1 MLVYLLMLVILL
13 MSGVAVAIYKSL
25 NKANKLAL
33 QELEE
38 RFQKITSRLPGVV
51 YQYRLRPDGTSCFPY
66 ASEAIHEIYR
76 VSPQEV
82 RENAAKV
89 FAILHPEDHDA
100 VKASIFSSARSLTPW
115 QYEYRVKFDDG
126 RVRWLYGNSIPQLE
140 ADGSVL
146 WHGFIT
152 DITERKQIE
161 ERLSQSENHYRG
173 IFENSAETLVIFGMD
188 GRILDASPNAIS
200 LYGYERSEMIGMSA
214 NQLIHPDH
222 QQKARDAIE
231 TIMQGQRYCAE
242 SVDIRKDGSPVPVEV
257 CASPFIH
264 EGKPVIIC
272 SIRDITE
279 RKRAEES
286 LHKSQELLSL
296 FIRHSP
302 IYAFIKQV
310 TPTESRVIQ
319 ASDNYQQMIGVAGQ
333 DMKGKS
339 MSELFPSE
347 LAEKMTAD
355 DRAVVSNSSL
365 LKLDEH
371 FNGRDYSTI
380 KFPIM
385 VGDETLLA
393 GYSIDITERKANEK
407 SLQESESR
415 FRSMADCAPVLIWMA
430 GLDKLG
436 FFFNK
441 VWLEFTG
448 RTLEQEMG
456 KGWAE
461 GVHPDDFQYCL
472 DIYTASF
479 DARQVFSI
487 EYRLRRF
494 DGEYRWIL
502 DNGVPRFDEQGTFLG
517 YIDSCIDITE
527 LRQLNQKLSESQQR
541 LSLALDSGEIGMWD
555 WHIPTGRVEFND
567 NMCEKLGYSA
577 EEFEP
582 DANTWLE
589 KVHHDDLNNIHAS
602 MEQHLKGETDSFE
615 SEYRLMHKD
624 GHWIWLLGRGK
635 VMERDA
641 DGHPLRMLCT
651 VIDITLRKE
660 MEVKLHQAK
669 EMAEESSKAK
679 SNFLANMS
687 HEIRT
692 PMNGVIGMAHLALQ
706 TELTPR
712 QRNFLEK
719 IHLSGQHLMGII
731 NDILDFSK
739 IEAGKLVIDAVDFVL
754 DNVFSMVGSLTTDK
768 IKAKNLRL
776 LIEIEPD
783 VPHYLLGDPLR
794 LSQILVNYTGNAVK
808 FSHAGDIRLNV
819 SLVEDAGEKILLR
832 FSVKDQGIGMTP
844 EQMTRLFQP
853 FSQADESTT
862 RQFGGTGLGL
872 VICKNLAEMMG
883 GSVGAE
889 SELGKGSTFWFTT
902 WLGRGNLGQV
912 SRNSSNRPVYAKSQ
926 ANTLELEEALEQLNS
941 LRGARIL
948 LVEDNEINQELATEL
963 LVGVGCEVDLAENG
977 QVAID
982 KIASSGYDLVLM
994 DMQMPE
1000 MDGLTATREI
1010 RKDIRLNSMPIVAMT
1025 ANVMASDQE
1034 QCLLAGMNDYL
1045 TKPFDPAQLYAILI
1059 KWIKPAFAEALPPI
1073 ATKHEPMQSPMSLL
1087 ETIPGLNTEMGL
1099 SRTMGKPDFYHR
1111 ILRKF
1116 VTQHAE
1122 SVAQIRD
1129 HLDRKNYADAQRVAH
1144 NLKSVSGAIGATDL
1158 QAQAK
1163 NMEQAIRAKHPREQI
1178 DGLLEKLA
1186 SDLGEMSDN
1195 ISRCLS

>member
-1 MLVYLLMLVILL
+1 MSHLIDALNELAKNLGIGISQASDQPMLVIPSWVLL
-13 MSGVAVAIYKSL
+13 LLLVSLGVGIALLWLSRQRV
-25 NKANKLAL
+25 KLAQ
-33 QELEE
+33 QELLEH
-38 RFQKITSRLPGVV
+38 FNKIASRVPGVV

-66 ASEAIHEIYR
+66 ASDAIREIYR
-76 VSPQEV
+76 VAPSEV
-82 RENAAKV
+82 KEDASKV
-89 FAILHPEDHDA
+89 FAILHPDDMDA
-100 VKASIFSSARSLTPW
+100 VTESILASAKSLTPW

-126 RVRWLYGNSIPQLE
+126 TIRWLFGNSLPKLE

-152 DITERKQIE
+152 DITER
-161 ERLSQSENHYRG
+161 N
-173 IFENSAETLVIFGMD
+173 
-188 GRILDASPNAIS
+188 RI
-200 LYGYERSEMIGMSA
+200 
-214 NQLIHPDH
+214 
-222 QQKARDAIE
+222 QQ
-231 TIMQGQRYCAE
+231 T
-242 SVDIRKDGSPVPVEV
+242 
-257 CASPFIH
+257 
-264 EGKPVIIC
+264 
-272 SIRDITE
+272 
-279 RKRAEES
+279 
-286 LHKSQELLSL
+286 
-296 FIRHSP
+296 
-302 IYAFIKQV
+302 
-310 TPTESRVIQ
+310 
-319 ASDNYQQMIGVAGQ
+319 
-333 DMKGKS
+333 
-339 MSELFPSE
+339 
-347 LAEKMTAD
+347 
-355 DRAVVSNSSL
+355 
-365 LKLDEH
+365 
-371 FNGRDYSTI
+371 
-380 KFPIM
+380 
-385 VGDETLLA
+385 
-393 GYSIDITERKANEK
+393 
-407 SLQESESR
+407 LQESENR
-415 FRSMADCAPVLIWMA
+415 FRSMADSAPVLIWIA
-430 GLDKLG
+430 GLDKLCY
-436 FFFNK
+436 FFNK
-441 VWLEFTG
+441 VWLDFTG

-456 KGWAE
+456 NGWVE
-461 GVHPDDFQYCL
+461 GVQPEDFERCL
-472 DIYTASF
+472 TIYSTSF
-479 DARQVFSI
+479 DARQAFSM

-502 DNGVPRFDEQGTFLG
+502 DNGVPRFDEQGSFLG
-517 YIDSCIDITE
+517 YIGSCIDITE
-527 LRQLNQKLSESQQR
+527 LKLLNQKLAESQQS
-541 LSLALDSGEIGMWD
+541 LELALDSGDMGIWD
-555 WHIPTGRVEFND
+555 WNFPSGKVIFNHRYCA
-567 NMCEKLGYSA
+567 MLGYSV
-577 EEFEP
+577 EEIEP
-582 DANTWLE
+582 HVSGWE
-589 KVHHDDLNNIHAS
+589 KRVHPDDWSEIYAS
-602 MEQHLKGETDSFE
+602 LQPHLKGETPAYI
-615 SEYRLMHKD
+615 SEHRLQHKD
-624 GHWIWLLGRGK
+624 GHWIWVQTRGK
-635 VMERDA
+635 VVERDSQGQA
-641 DGHPLRMLCT
+641 YRIVGTHTDVTQRKLFEEELRL
-651 VIDITLRKE
+651 
-660 MEVKLHQAK
+660 AK
-669 EMAEESSKAK
+669 EMAETAVKAK

-719 IHLSGQHLMGII
+719 IHLSGQHLLGII
-731 NDILDFSK
+731 NDILEFSK

-754 DNVFSMVGSLTTDK
+754 DNVFSMVGSLTADK
-768 IKAKNLRL
+768 IKAKNLRF
-776 LIEIEPD
+776 LIEIETD
-783 VPHYLLGDPLR
+783 VPHHLLGDPLR
-794 LSQILVNYTGNAVK
+794 LSQILVNYLGNAVK
-808 FSHAGDIRLNV
+808 FSHAGDIHLNV
-819 SLVEDAGEKILLR
+819 SLVEDTGQQILLR
-832 FSVKDQGIGMTP
+832 FTVKDQGIGMTP

-912 SRNSSNRPVYAKSQ
+912 RRNSSNRPVYAKSQ

-982 KIASSGYDLVLM
+982 KIASSSYDVVLM

-1000 MDGLTATREI
+1000 MDGITATREI

-1025 ANVMASDQE
+1025 ANVLASDRE
-1034 QCLLAGMNDYL
+1034 RCLLAGMNDYL

-1073 ATKHEPMQSPMSLL
+1073 ATKHEPIQSPMSLL

-1099 SRTMGKPDFYHR
+1099 SRTMGKPDFYCR

>member
-1 MLVYLLMLVILL
+1 MMLVYLLMLVILL

-310 TPTESRVIQ
+310 TPTESRVIE

-502 DNGVPRFDEQGTFLG
+502 DNGVPRIDEQGTFLG

-589 KVHHDDLNNIHAS
+589 KVHHDDLDSIQTS
-602 MEQHLKGETDSFE
+602 IEQHLKGETTSFE

-641 DGHPLRMLCT
+641 DGLPLRMLGT
-651 VIDITLRKE
+651 VIDISLRKE
-660 MEVKLHQAK
+660 IEEKLQLAK
-669 EMAEESSKAK
+669 DVAEEATKVKGS
-679 SNFLANMS
+679 FLANMS

-692 PMNGVIGMAHLALQ
+692 PMNAVIGMAHLALQ

-712 QRNFLEK
+712 QRNYLEK
-719 IHLSGQHLMGII
+719 IHLSGQHLLGII

-739 IEAGKLVIDAVDFVL
+739 IEAGKLSLEAVDFVL
-754 DNVFSMVGSLTTDK
+754 DNVFSMVASLIADK
-768 IKAKNLRL
+768 IKAKNLQL
-776 LIEIEPD
+776 LFEIEPN
-783 VPHYLLGDPLR
+783 VPHQLLGDPLR
-794 LSQILVNYTGNAVK
+794 LSQVLVNYATNAVK
-808 FSHAGDIRLNV
+808 FSHSGDILLKV
-819 SLVEDAGEKILLR
+819 SMVEDAGQDVLLR
-832 FSVKDQGIGMTP
+832 FSVKDQGIGMTS
-844 EQMTRLFQP
+844 EQLARLFQP
-853 FSQADESTT
+853 FSQADATIT
-862 RQFGGTGLGL
+862 RQYGGTGLGL

-883 GSVGAE
+883 GGVGVE
-889 SELGKGSTFWFTT
+889 SELGKGSSFWFTVR
-902 WLGRGNLGQV
+902 LVKGNPRLKNLESSGQTL
-912 SRNSSNRPVYAKSQ
+912 YAHSP
-926 ANTLELEEALEQLNS
+926 ARLLSLEKALERLNILGS
-941 LRGARIL
+941 ARIL
-948 LVEDNEINQELATEL
+948 LVEDNDINQELATEL
-963 LVGVGCEVDLAENG
+963 LVGVGFEVDVAENG
-977 QVAID
+977 RVALD
-982 KIASSGYDLVLM
+982 KIASSLYDLVLM
-994 DMQMPE
+994 DIQMPI
-1000 MDGLTATREI
+1000 MDGITTTREI
-1010 RKDIRLNSMPIVAMT
+1010 RKDSRLKDLPVVAMT
-1025 ANVMASDQE
+1025 ANAMASDRE
-1034 QCLLAGMNDYL
+1034 QCLLSGMNDYVA
-1045 TKPFDPAQLYAILI
+1045 KPIIPEQLYTVLVR
-1059 KWIKPAFAEALPPI
+1059 WIKPPRARNSPPLTGNATVLP
-1073 ATKHEPMQSPMSLL
+1073 TKPSML
-1087 ETIPGLNTEMGL
+1087 EEIPGLDVATGL
-1099 SRTMGKPDFYHR
+1099 ARVMGKRDLYLKL
-1111 ILRKF
+1111 LRKF
-1116 VTQHAE
+1116 ALNH
-1122 SVAQIRD
+1122 
-1129 HLDRKNYADAQRVAH
+1129 ADAV
-1144 NLKSVSGAIGATDL
+1144 NK
-1158 QAQAK
+1158 
-1163 NMEQAIRAKHPREQI
+1163 IRACLNDQQYLEARRIAHTLKGLSGTLGALELQRQAEEVEKAIKGGCTTDQI
-1178 DGLLEKLA
+1178 DGLLKIL
-1186 SDLGEMSDN
+1186 SDN
-1195 ISRCLS
+1195 LDNLVANITGC